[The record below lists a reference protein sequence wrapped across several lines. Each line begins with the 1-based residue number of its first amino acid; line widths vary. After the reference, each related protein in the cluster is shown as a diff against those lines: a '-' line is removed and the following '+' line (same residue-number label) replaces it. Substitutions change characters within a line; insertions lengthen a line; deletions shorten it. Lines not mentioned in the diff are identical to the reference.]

1 MYLKDNMCTD
11 NRRRTTS
18 AEKKQNE
25 KIEQFQRYHRHTHTH
40 TQANTCTHPN
50 SLPKQYTQKI
60 QEEKEYHKNKKKKDK
75 HSSKETHRIKKKEKS
90 MKNKNSIGTKTIRPK
105 NLLNNEQ

>member
-50 SLPKQYTQKI
+50 SLPKQYSQKI
-60 QEEKEYHKNKKKKDK
+60 QEEKEYHKKQKKINILQKKPTELKRKKKV
-75 HSSKETHRIKKKEKS
+75 
-90 MKNKNSIGTKTIRPK
+90 
-105 NLLNNEQ
+105 

>member
-25 KIEQFQRYHRHTHTH
+25 KIEQFQRYHRHTYTH
-40 TQANTCTHPN
+40 TQTFAHIPTVCQSNIPRKYKKKRNTI
-50 SLPKQYTQKI
+50 K
-60 QEEKEYHKNKKKKDK
+60 KNKKK
-75 HSSKETHRIKKKEKS
+75 INILQKKPTELKRKKKS
-90 MKNKNSIGTKTIRPK
+90 MKNKNSIATKTIRPK